1 MCHQEGLT
9 PAATMNFPN
18 NFIAPCTQKL
28 KAFSCTARSVCKLRG
43 TSVLHPYSPRHKTAS
58 PVSLGVCK
66 HPKIPQSH
74 KGQEIWYAHTRVSG
88 LAQTHLR
95 PTNSTK
101 AISVTPRSKTQQILQ
116 QGTVTGTSA
125 PRLIPTPKGKIKP
138 LLQNQLQAQD
148 LKEFHWGKV
157 IFPLAVSFLMGLSVI
172 SFSVKAKR
180 WAFKQVDFQTVD
192 PILCS

>member
-1 MCHQEGLT
+1 MGSGPYMHHQEGST
-9 PAATMNFPN
+9 PTATMNFPN
-18 NFIAPCTQKL
+18 NFIAPCAQKL
-28 KAFSCTARSVCKLRG
+28 NAFSCTAHSVCKLRG
-43 TSVLHPYSPRHKTAS
+43 TSVLHPYSPQHTTGS
-58 PVSLGVCK
+58 PISLGVCK

-74 KGQEIWYAHTRVSG
+74 TGQEIQYAHARVSG

-101 AISVTPRSKTQQILQ
+101 AISVTPRSKTRQILQ

-125 PRLIPTPKGKIKP
+125 PCLILTPKGKIKP
-138 LLQNQLQAQD
+138 LLQNQPQDQD

-157 IFPLAVSFLMGLSVI
+157 IFPLAVSFLIGLSVI

-180 WAFKQVDFQTVD
+180 
-192 PILCS
+192 

>member
-1 MCHQEGLT
+1 MGSGPYMCHQEGLT
-9 PAATMNFPN
+9 PTATMNFPN
-18 NFIAPCTQKL
+18 NFITPCTQKL

-125 PRLIPTPKGKIKP
+125 PRLIPTPKGKNQASSPKP
-138 LLQNQLQAQD
+138 AS
-148 LKEFHWGKV
+148 G
-157 IFPLAVSFLMGLSVI
+157 PGLERI
-172 SFSVKAKR
+172 SLGRSYFS
-180 WAFKQVDFQTVD
+180 T
-192 PILCS
+192 CS